1 MSDMVINMKDNRRIN
16 EITNAIIGSAEH
28 EGYVDDGFV
37 RPLIEKVLS
46 GELSLEEAKT
56 IVLKERL
63 NKKQHRD

>member
-1 MSDMVINMKDNRRIN
+1 MNEMVINMKDNKRIN

-46 GELSLEEAKT
+46 GELSLDEAKK

-63 NKKQHRD
+63 KKKQQCD

>member
-1 MSDMVINMKDNRRIN
+1 MTDEKERIK
-16 EITNAIIGSAEH
+16 EITNSIIGSAEH

-56 IVLKERL
+56 IVLEKRL
-63 NKKQHRD
+63 KK